1 MNNTNLYD
9 TKDPSISPSLS
20 IASIHQNYGNSTNI
34 DLELPDHDIN
44 TKEIKNPWT
53 KDIEDYVRKIG
64 ETCIKHKNLH
74 AEKSAKYM
82 LKYNRLMYTSMII
95 GPLVGM
101 LSAINIT
108 INDPI
113 FIPIV
118 ILCISFLN
126 GILLSIIKFR
136 RLDEASMLHKAS
148 SAKYLSLAS
157 NAKRQLSLDQ
167 KNREDSDDYLKW
179 ITHTLNTI
187 FLNSPIVTYDS
198 DKDLEEI
205 IFTNK
210 IRAQEQKRDFQDGIL
225 NYELRRF
232 FNNDY

>member
-1 MNNTNLYD
+1 MNTFYES
-9 TKDPSISPSLS
+9 KDNATQSVTIQPLS
-20 IASIHQNYGNSTNI
+20 QARI

-44 TKEIKNPWT
+44 QKEIKNPWT
-53 KDIEDYVRKIG
+53 KDIEEYVKKIG

-74 AEKSAKYM
+74 TEKASKYIA
-82 LKYNRLMYTSMII
+82 KYNRLMYTSIVL

-101 LSAINIT
+101 LSAININ
-108 INDPI
+108 INDSI
-113 FIPIV
+113 YIPII

-126 GILLSIIKFR
+126 GILVSVIKFR
-136 RLDEASMLHKAS
+136 RWDEASILHKTS

-187 FLNSPIVTYDS
+187 FLSSPIVNDDS

-205 IFTNK
+205 IFTNTTHP
-210 IRAQEQKRDFQDGIL
+210 EKREELYDGIL
-225 NYELRRF
+225 NYELKRF
-232 FNNDY
+232 FNNDQ